1 MDNLCHTFTGWALSE
16 AGLRKTTPL
25 AAAALLVGANL
36 PDVDGLA
43 YLRGSLA
50 ALSFRRGL
58 THGVLAIAVWPFVLA
73 GLLLAWDRFVRRR
86 GSPGM
91 PPARFGPLLLVSA
104 IGVLSHS
111 LLDLLN
117 TYGVRLLAPFSE
129 RWFYGDALFVV
140 DPWMWLLL
148 GGGAWL
154 SRNARPLDDV
164 AAVRPARVA
173 LGLAGL
179 YVVVMIAGGHAVARR
194 ASEEA
199 SAEGRSVKSAL
210 AAPLPVTPARRAL
223 IVDEG
228 DRYLLG
234 EWAPLSGSPL
244 RVFPEPLPKN
254 ADARAAAR
262 AAATEEGRRFLAWS
276 RYPVF
281 DILADGTV
289 LISDLRFRVRG
300 IRWATVRIPPAP

>member
-1 MDNLCHTFTGWALSE
+1 MDNLCHTLAGWALSE
-16 AGLRKTTPL
+16 AGLRKKTRL
-25 AAAALLVGANL
+25 AAAALLIGANL
-36 PDVDGLA
+36 ADVDGLA
-43 YLRGSLA
+43 YLKGTLA

-58 THGVLAIAVWPFVLA
+58 THGVLAVAVWPFVVA

-86 GSPGM
+86 RTPGA
-91 PPARFGPLLLVSA
+91 PPVRFGPLLLVST
-104 IGVLSHS
+104 IGVVSHP

-117 TYGVRLLAPFSE
+117 TYGVRLLSPFSD
-129 RWFYGDALFVV
+129 RWFYGDALFVI

-154 SRNARPLDDV
+154 SRRAARRGVP
-164 AAVRPARVA
+164 AAFRPARVA
-173 LGLAGL
+173 LGLAGA
-179 YVVVMIAGGHAVARR
+179 YVTIMIAGGHVVARR
-194 ASEEA
+194 AADQA
-199 SAEGRSVKSAL
+199 SVEGRDVKSAL

-228 DRYLLG
+228 DRYALG
-234 EWAPLSGSPL
+234 EWPPLAPAPP
-244 RVFPEPLPKN
+244 RVFPQSLPK
-254 ADARAAAR
+254 RAAGAAVAR
-262 AAATEEGRRFLAWS
+262 AAATDDGRRFLSWS

-281 DILADGTV
+281 EILADGSV